1 MVYYATSIA
10 FPAHRTFIEKEILEA
25 TTSDDNI
32 SVEQIVEDKDL
43 EKLSNG
49 GSVESRKT

>member
-10 FPAHRTFIEKEILEA
+10 FPARRTFIEKEILSAA
-25 TTSDDNI
+25 TSGDSI
-32 SVEQIVEDKDL
+32 GVEQIVEDKDL
-43 EKLSNG
+43 ERRSSG